1 MKRSYSIGLVLI
13 ILQIVFSGYALSA
26 NYNLVIPDRHRLNDS
41 CLPKIS
47 INNPVRLVAEHNN
60 MPLPVRICTVE
71 TGVYQTKMDDLTD
84 AAVAALKDVLNR
96 KNIQLNDDA
105 KKILYIS
112 ISEAYCVIERLSFSQ
127 SVYKFT
133 VKLTVSSDNDII
145 IKEFMGSHGT
155 ESARAGNSSISEAIN
170 FAVCEMLK
178 DEEIINYLKR

>member
-1 MKRSYSIGLVLI
+1 MKRSYSTGLVLI
-13 ILQIVFSGYALSA
+13 ILQMVFSGYALGA
-26 NYNLVIPDRHRLNDS
+26 NYNLVIPDRHRLSDS

-47 INNPVRLVAEHNN
+47 INNPVKLVAEHNN
-60 MPLPVRICTVE
+60 TPLPVRICTVE

-84 AAVAALKDVLNR
+84 TAVAALKDLLNR
-96 KNIQLNDDA
+96 KNVQLNDDA

-127 SVYKFT
+127 SVYNFT
-133 VKLTVSSDNDII
+133 VKLTVSFDNDI